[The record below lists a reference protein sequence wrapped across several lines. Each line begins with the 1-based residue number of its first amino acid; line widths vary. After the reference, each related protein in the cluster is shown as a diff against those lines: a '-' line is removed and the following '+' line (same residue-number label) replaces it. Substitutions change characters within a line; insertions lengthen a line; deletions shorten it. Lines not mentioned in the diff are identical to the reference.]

1 MMQTTIDWFGPRAV
15 ARGGD
20 PDTSHEAAASITG
33 EAITATQN
41 AILAVLDQLA
51 GACDDSIARL
61 YRGPRTSPSGLR
73 TRRKELFDRGYV
85 EAVGTVKLPSGRRAT
100 VWGITEAGRERLSR
114 A

>member
-1 MMQTTIDWFGPRAV
+1 MQTTIDWFGPRAV

-41 AILAVLDQLA
+41 AILAVLEAAGPVTDPVVAQLY
-51 GACDDSIARL
+51 S
-61 YRGPRTSPSGLR
+61 GPRTSPSGLR
-73 TRRKELFDRGYV
+73 TRRKELSDRGYV

-100 VWGITEAGRERLSR
+100 VWGITEAGRERLR
-114 A
+114 G